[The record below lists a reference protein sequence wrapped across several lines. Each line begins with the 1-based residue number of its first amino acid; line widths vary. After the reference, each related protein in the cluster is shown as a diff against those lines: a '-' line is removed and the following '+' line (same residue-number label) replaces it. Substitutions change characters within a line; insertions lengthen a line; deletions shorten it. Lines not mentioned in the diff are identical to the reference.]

1 MFPQIWTQIKHYHK
15 DDEEDKL
22 DITTNMKRQIRGY
35 HKYEKT
41 N

>member
-22 DITTNMKRQIRGY
+22 NVTTKMMI
-35 HKYEKT
+35 KT
-41 N
+41 NQMLPQR